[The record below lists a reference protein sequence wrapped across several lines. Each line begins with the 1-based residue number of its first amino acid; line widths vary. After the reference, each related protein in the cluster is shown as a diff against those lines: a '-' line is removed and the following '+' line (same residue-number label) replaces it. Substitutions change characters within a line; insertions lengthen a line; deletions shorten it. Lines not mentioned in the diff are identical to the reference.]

1 MARRVEFLRMSDAY
15 DHELRLA
22 LEEGLLTPSEAAAL
36 VSEAGAPRR
45 SPLDLLVE
53 RRRISPELAN
63 RLRERAA
70 SNQSS
75 PAQSPS
81 KSPESDSDA
90 TVLAN
95 ETEGRQ
101 IPSAD
106 LSAFPIP
113 DWDRYAPIRLLGQ
126 GGMGSVFLAMDR
138 RLGRRVAL
146 KFVRTEN
153 SRQTEQLVIEARAQA
168 RVNHD
173 RVCKVF
179 EVGEVAGQVYIA
191 MQYIE
196 GQPLNV
202 EAAHLSFEQ
211 RAMVI
216 RDAAEGVH
224 AAHRA
229 GIIHRDLK
237 PGNIMIEH
245 DGDGRLKTFVMDFGI
260 AQDRAEM
267 VAHSG
272 SVTGTPHFMSPEQA
286 RGEGGA
292 LDRRAD
298 VYSLGATL
306 YQILC
311 WRPPIPGVTPM
322 EVLENIALIAPRPPR
337 EINRDVPPDLEAI
350 ALKCLEKERSDRYD
364 SARALSEDLER
375 FLNGDPVLATRAGG
389 WYRLKKRA
397 RKHRRL
403 VVVGFLA
410 FAVLTLSLAWGMRT
424 RLQAS
429 FRERLARAYT
439 SQVEQIEAMA
449 RYADLSRL
457 HDIRRDRA
465 AILGRMTEI
474 RNKVAESG
482 PLAVAPGA
490 YALGRGYLALGDDIQ
505 ALPPLQEA
513 WDRGFREPR
522 AAYALALVLGRHY
535 QRERAEVERIK
546 NDALRARRQASIET
560 QFRDP
565 ALAYLRQSA
574 GADVPS
580 RDYLAALIAYYEGHY
595 DEALAKVGPIQAVLP
610 WFYEAPQLRGDI
622 LLARGTREFRRGV
635 RDAAKVDFES
645 ARAAYAN
652 ACAIGDS
659 VPGLWTAAG
668 TLEATV
674 LVMQLYGE
682 GAIKEI
688 AERGLQ
694 AATHAL
700 TADPLS
706 GDARLLSAR
715 LHRRIAEDISL
726 HGGDA
731 TGHLNQAL
739 ADAGAVVEG
748 RSASPVERLE
758 LVRVHLQYGES
769 VLERGKDPTPHLK
782 AATDLLDQFTE
793 AERDYET
800 LVQAGLIAH
809 TWADFQ
815 DQMGVNSTVQRA
827 RAIAAYEAAT
837 VEDRNQVP
845 AWINLG
851 TCLLA
856 DAKRPGVS
864 DPDGQLQKA
873 RMALDQARTLD
884 PKHIV
889 PYLFS
894 GHVLAEIAERTK
906 RRGGDP
912 RPDMERAL
920 QFYLTGAEAKRDQ
933 PQLHNAAGFQRLLLA
948 SEAWDRGE
956 TPWIL
961 LNTSRRDFTNAIG
974 VAPEQ
979 GWAYMNLCESWTAEA
994 SYRSQEG
1001 VDPTSSV
1008 QNALIEG
1015 AKAVNRTG
1023 DAASAWSDISE
1034 AHLVLAEFYATR
1046 SRDPSNSIL
1055 QAMSAVTNAWQKNKA
1070 EPAAARAMASALA
1083 LRARWDAS
1091 QGRLAA
1097 GEFEQAVAAFE
1108 RVVAMAP
1115 NDQLSQVNF
1124 GKCGRD
1130 WAHFLRTINQD
1141 PSPALTR
1148 SARIADAL
1156 VQSRPEWAEAL
1167 VLRGSLWLE
1176 MAAAEPNPET
1186 RRQIGLR
1193 AWQLISKALAINT
1206 HLETRWRSSAVAAKA
1221 LADGGLRQ

>member
-1 MARRVEFLRMSDAY
+1 MGDANDY
-15 DHELRLA
+15 ELRLA
-22 LEEGLLTPSEAAAL
+22 LEEGLLTPSEAAML
-36 VSEAGAPRR
+36 VSEASAQRR
-45 SPLDLLVE
+45 SPLDVLVE
-53 RRRISPELAN
+53 RRRISPEQAN

-70 SNQSS
+70 SHHSS
-75 PAQSPS
+75 PAPS
-81 KSPESDSDA
+81 LSVPLASDSEA
-90 TVLAN
+90 TVLVN
-95 ETEGRQ
+95 ETDAHRNT
-101 IPSAD
+101 SAD
-106 LSAFPIP
+106 LSAFPIR

-126 GGMGSVFLAMDR
+126 GGMGSVFLATDR

-153 SRQTEQLVIEARAQA
+153 SRQTEQLVVEARAQA

-179 EVGEVAGQVYIA
+179 EVGEVGGQVYIA

-202 EAAHLSFEQ
+202 AAAQLSFEQ

-260 AQDRAEM
+260 AQDRSEEG
-267 VAHSG
+267 AHSG

-286 RGEGGA
+286 HGEGGS

-311 WRPPIPGVTPM
+311 WRPPIPGATPL
-322 EVLENIALIAPRPPR
+322 EVLENIALLAPRPPR

-375 FLNGDPVLATRAGG
+375 FLNGDPVMATRAGI

-403 VVVGFLA
+403 VAVGTVA
-410 FAVLTLSLAWGMRT
+410 FVLLTLSLAWGMRS
-424 RLQAS
+424 RWQAS

-457 HDIRRDRA
+457 HDVRQDRA
-465 AILGRMTEI
+465 AILERMTAI
-474 RNKVAESG
+474 RKKVAESG
-482 PLAVAPGA
+482 PLAIAPGA
-490 YALGRGYLALGDDIQ
+490 YALGRGYLALGDDIH

-513 WDRGFREPR
+513 WDRGFQEPR

-546 NDALRARRQASIET
+546 NDALRARRQAAIET

-580 RDYLAALIAYYEGHY
+580 RDYLAALIAYYEGHF

-622 LLARGTREFRRGV
+622 LLARGTREFRRGA
-635 RDAAKVDFES
+635 RDAAKTDFES
-645 ARAAYAN
+645 ARAAYAT

-682 GAIKEI
+682 GAIQEI

-694 AATHAL
+694 DARHAL
-700 TADPLS
+700 TADPSS

-731 TGHLNQAL
+731 TEHLNQAL
-739 ADAGAVVEG
+739 ADARSVVEG
-748 RSASPVERLE
+748 RSASPTERLE

-769 VLERGKDPTPHLK
+769 VLERGKDPTPHLQ
-782 AATDLLDQFTE
+782 AAAELLDQFTE
-793 AERDYET
+793 SERDYET
-800 LVQAGLIAH
+800 LIQTGLIAH

-815 DQMGVNSTVQRA
+815 DQVGENSVTQRA
-827 RAIAAYEAAT
+827 RAIAAYQAAT
-837 VEDRNQVP
+837 VADGNQVP

-856 DAKRPGVS
+856 DAKRSGVS

-873 RMALDQARTLD
+873 RLALDRARALD

-920 QFYLTGAEAKRDQ
+920 RFYLSGAEAKQDQ
-933 PQLHNAAGFQRLLLA
+933 PQLHNAAGVERLLLA
-948 SEAWDRGE
+948 AEAWDRGE
-956 TPWIL
+956 TPWSV
-961 LNTSRRDFTNAIG
+961 LNSARMDFTNASR

-1001 VDPTSSV
+1001 EDPTPSV
-1008 QNALIEG
+1008 QNALTEG
-1015 AKAVNRTG
+1015 AKAVRRMG
-1023 DAASAWSDISE
+1023 DDASAWSDIAE
-1034 AHLVLAEFYATR
+1034 AHLVLAEFQATR
-1046 SRDPSNSIL
+1046 SRDPSGSIF

-1070 EPAAARAMASALA
+1070 EPAAAKAMAEALA

-1091 QGRLAA
+1091 QGRDAA
-1097 GEFEQAVAAFE
+1097 GDFERAVAAFE
-1108 RVVAMAP
+1108 RAVAMAP
-1115 NDQLSQVNF
+1115 NDQLSQVAF
-1124 GKCGRD
+1124 ARCVRE
-1130 WAHFLRTINQD
+1130 WAQFLRTKNQD
-1141 PSPALTR
+1141 PTPALTR
-1148 SARIADAL
+1148 SARIADAV
-1156 VQSRPEWAEAL
+1156 VQSRPQWAEAL
-1167 VLRGSLWLE
+1167 ILRGSLWLE
-1176 MAAAEPNPET
+1176 MAAAEPNPER
-1186 RRQIGLR
+1186 RRQNGLR
-1193 AWQLISKALAINT
+1193 ASLLFSNALAANA
-1206 HLETRWRSSAVAAKA
+1206 HLETRWRSSAAAAKA
-1221 LADGGLRQ
+1221 LAHGEPQR

>member
-1 MARRVEFLRMSDAY
+1 M
-15 DHELRLA
+15 
-22 LEEGLLTPSEAAAL
+22 TPSEAAAL
-36 VSEAGAPRR
+36 ISEADATDR

-53 RRRISPELAN
+53 RRRISAEQAN

-70 SNQSS
+70 SNHTS
-75 PAQSPS
+75 PALPLS
-81 KSPESDSDA
+81 KPLASDSEA

-95 ETEGRQ
+95 PTDRHQ
-101 IPSAD
+101 ISPPD

-126 GGMGSVFLAMDR
+126 GGMGSVYLATDR

-260 AQDRAEM
+260 AQDRAET

-311 WRPPIPGVTPM
+311 WRPPIPGVTPL

-350 ALKCLEKERSDRYD
+350 ALKCLEKDRSDRYD

-389 WYRLKKRA
+389 WYRVKKRA

-403 VVVGFLA
+403 VAVGTLA
-410 FAVLTLSLAWGMRT
+410 LLLLTLSLAWGMRS
-424 RLQAS
+424 RWQAS
-429 FRERLARAYT
+429 FRERLARTYT

-457 HDIRRDRA
+457 HDIRPDRTA
-465 AILGRMTEI
+465 LLRRMEDI
-474 RNKVAESG
+474 RNGIDAAG
-482 PLAVAPGA
+482 PLAVASGS
-490 YALGRGYLALGDDIQ
+490 YALGRGYLALGDDVH
-505 ALPPLQEA
+505 ALPLLQKA
-513 WDRGFREPR
+513 WDAGFQEPR
-522 AAYALALVLGRHY
+522 AAYALALVFGRHY

-546 NDALRARRQASIET
+546 NDALRAQRQEAVEAKY
-560 QFRDP
+560 RAP
-565 ALAYLRQSA
+565 ALAYLRRSA
-574 GADVPS
+574 GADIPS
-580 RDYLAALIAYYEGHY
+580 PDYLAALIDYYEGRF
-595 DEALAKVGPIQAVLP
+595 DEALVHVDPIQKGLP
-610 WFYEAPQLRGDI
+610 WFYQASQLRGDI
-622 LLARGTREFRRGV
+622 LLARGTRAFRRGA
-635 RDAAKVDFES
+635 RDEAKADFEL
-645 ARAAYAN
+645 ARKAYAN
-652 ACAIGDS
+652 ACAVGES
-659 VPGLWTAAG
+659 VPSLWTSAG
-668 TLEATV
+668 TLEATA

-682 GAIKEI
+682 GDIQAI
-688 AERGLQ
+688 AERGLR
-694 AATHAL
+694 AVTNAL
-700 TADPLS
+700 TIDPS
-706 GDARLLSAR
+706 GIDARLLSAR
-715 LHRRIAEDISL
+715 LHRRLAEDISL

-731 TGHLNQAL
+731 TEHLNQAI
-739 ADAGAVVEG
+739 ADARAITEG
-748 RSASPVERLE
+748 RIASATERLE
-758 LVRVHLQYGES
+758 RVRVHLQYGES

-782 AATDLLDQFTE
+782 AAAEVLDQFTE
-793 AERDYET
+793 TERDYES
-800 LVQAGLIAH
+800 LIQAGLIAH
-809 TWADFQ
+809 TWADYQEQVGQ
-815 DQMGVNSTVQRA
+815 DSAVQRS

-837 VEDRNQVP
+837 VTDRNQVP

-851 TCLLA
+851 ACLLA

-864 DPDGQLQKA
+864 NPAGQLQKA
-873 RMALDQARTLD
+873 SRALEQARALD

-889 PYLFS
+889 SYLLS
-894 GHVLAEIAERTK
+894 GQVLAEMAERT
-906 RRGGDP
+906 RRVGADA
-912 RPDMERAL
+912 RPEMERAL
-920 QFYLTGAEAKRDQ
+920 QFYLAGTETKRDQ
-933 PQLHNAAGFQRLLLA
+933 PQLHNAAGSERLQLA
-948 SEAWDRGE
+948 TESWDRGLSPQPFLE
-956 TPWIL
+956 AA
-961 LNTSRRDFTNAIG
+961 RRDFTNASR
-974 VAPEQ
+974 VAPDQ
-979 GWAYMNLCESWTAEA
+979 GWAYMNLSESWTAEA
-994 SYRSQEG
+994 SYRSRAGE
-1001 VDPTSSV
+1001 DPTTWVAFAVSD
-1008 QNALIEG
+1008 AMKAIE
-1015 AKAVNRTG
+1015 RMG
-1023 DAASAWSDISE
+1023 DLAGVWSDLAD
-1034 AHLVLAEFYATR
+1034 AHLVMADFEEAHGRNPSTRLQQAT
-1046 SRDPSNSIL
+1046 
-1055 QAMSAVTNAWQKNKA
+1055 SAITNAWQRNQN
-1070 EPAAARAMASALA
+1070 EPLAARAMATALTV
-1083 LRARWDAS
+1083 RARWES
-1091 QGRLAA
+1091 RQGKDVSAL
-1097 GEFEQAVAAFE
+1097 FEKAVQWFE
-1108 RVVAMAP
+1108 RATALAP
-1115 NDQLSQVNF
+1115 NDQACQLALGNW
-1124 GKCGRD
+1124 CRD
-1130 WAHFLRTINQD
+1130 WASFLRAQNRD

-1148 SARIADAL
+1148 A
-1156 VQSRPEWAEAL
+1156 VQSTEALLKVRPKWAEAQAL
-1167 VLRGSLWLE
+1167 QGSLALAQAEWEPNSDTQRAEARRAATLLTQALTANPHLE
-1176 MAAAEPNPET
+1176 PRWRERAAAA
-1186 RRQIGLR
+1186 Q
-1193 AWQLISKALAINT
+1193 S
-1206 HLETRWRSSAVAAKA
+1206 
-1221 LADGGLRQ
+1221 LADRHPRP